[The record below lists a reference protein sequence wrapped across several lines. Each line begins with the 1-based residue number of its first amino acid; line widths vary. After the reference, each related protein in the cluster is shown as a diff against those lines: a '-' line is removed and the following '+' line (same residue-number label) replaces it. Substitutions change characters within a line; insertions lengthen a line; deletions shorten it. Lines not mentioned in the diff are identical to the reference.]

1 MNKATMAL
9 GLSALLATSPA
20 MAWYPAPDLEG
31 KLGIHLTV
39 ASCMYQ
45 TKASREECIREAYE
59 NGVKFRVANLALYK
73 EKAGD
78 LEITDKV
85 AAAMTYAYI
94 LGRLD
99 AMKDD
104 RAWAVVDE
112 LMSKGGE

>member
-9 GLSALLATSPA
+9 GLSALLTTPA

-45 TKASREECIREAYE
+45 TGSSREECIREASDNE
-59 NGVKFRVANLALYK
+59 QKFRAANLAFYK
-73 EKAGD
+73 DHAGD
-78 LEITDKV
+78 LKITDEI
-85 AAAMTYAYI
+85 ATAMTYAYI

-99 AMKDD
+99 AMKADHE
-104 RAWAVVDE
+104 WAIVDE
-112 LMSKGGE
+112 LVSKGGK